1 MIRAIGFQAD
11 AGHVLE
17 AHETTHALEARHAR
31 ARTKTSLPP
40 SPLRSYAM
48 KKLVYVAL
56 LLGVPLVCAALTAS
70 VTYAWNSF
78 TVNPRPVYADGAGV
92 DNAREG
98 YGITTIHDGDVE
110 YLVVSNYDTYTGDTK
125 EEDKGKL
132 RHFLTFYE
140 VIRKSDGEAEL
151 KLVGSRC
158 VEWDKG
164 FELLGFKAD
173 GSRPE
178 LLRGK
183 R

>member
-1 MIRAIGFQAD
+1 
-11 AGHVLE
+11 
-17 AHETTHALEARHAR
+17 
-31 ARTKTSLPP
+31 
-40 SPLRSYAM
+40 M
-48 KKLVYVAL
+48 KRLGIAAL
-56 LLGVPLVCAALTAS
+56 LLAVPLVCAAVMAS

-78 TVNPRPVYADGAGV
+78 TSAAPPVFADGAGV

-98 YGITTIHDGDVE
+98 YAISTVHDGDAE
-110 YLVVSNYDTYTGDTK
+110 YLVVSTYDTYEGDTK

-140 VIRKSDGEAEL
+140 VVRKGDGEAEL

-158 VEWDKG
+158 AEWDKG
-164 FELLGFKAD
+164 FELIGFKAD